1 MVGSIVSVIQEDMVL
16 EKDQRVLQFDSQAAE
31 GDCGHSGCSLSMRL
45 QSPTPQRHTSFSNAT
60 LSNSAT
66 PCGQAFKHIRLWGPL
81 PFKPPHRGFTISFKD
96 LPNDLKSFPLVFNF
110 VAIGLLDGTPTQG
123 ALAFEASGGTGFCLW
138 SKGWKPV
145 GKLSVNFFFFKAP
158 FYSVRHYYL
167 S

>member
-45 QSPTPQRHTSFSNAT
+45 QSPTPRRHTSFSNAT

-96 LPNDLKSFPLVFNF
+96 LPNDLKSFPLVFTLLPPPNGTWRPSLLIDELLGDRKTSERRCRGYF
-110 VAIGLLDGTPTQG
+110 VAIGPIGWNSHSRGL
-123 ALAFEASGGTGFCLW
+123 GFW
-138 SKGWKPV
+138 S
-145 GKLSVNFFFFKAP
+145 
-158 FYSVRHYYL
+158 
-167 S
+167 